1 MLDFVFLVLVC
12 TFESVVY
19 CFYNVKYADY
29 IVYLIAAILF
39 IKIYNFLFRFRKKP
53 VVKHTQPTVS
63 KKEKLLVIWDELDD
77 DEKDDYKSVM
87 TEDEWLDFKYEL
99 VKRQRTNKS

>member
-1 MLDFVFLVLVC
+1 M
-12 TFESVVY
+12 
-19 CFYNVKYADY
+19 
-29 IVYLIAAILF
+29 
-39 IKIYNFLFRFRKKP
+39 FRFKKKP

-99 VKRQRTNKS
+99 VKRQRTNKSNRLKPGQAISLGAGKAWRILRKLC